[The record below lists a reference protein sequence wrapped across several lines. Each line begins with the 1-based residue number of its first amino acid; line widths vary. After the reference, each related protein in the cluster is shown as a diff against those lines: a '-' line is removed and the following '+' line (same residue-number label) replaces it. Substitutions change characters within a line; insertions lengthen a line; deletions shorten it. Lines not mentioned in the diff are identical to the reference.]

1 MTRFL
6 TMACAGAIGVLL
18 ASPALA
24 QQGRASGRV
33 AVSAPAANPAPVIVY
48 RGSSSARVYSGH
60 PHGGPPGQLKKLY
73 GRIPPGQAKKLYGT
87 TRRDSDFETEI
98 EFEFEF
104 DRERERIRQVRTL
117 GSRGQLKKFNRRI
130 PPGQAK
136 KFHGLAK
143 NKLK

>member
-1 MTRFL
+1 VKARSFADPRTSDRFGDAVAAELESKGPLAGSGSPHRLSLLGTRRFPWRLEANLDMTRFL

-60 PHGGPPGQLKKLY
+60 PHGGPPGQ
-73 GRIPPGQAKKLYGT
+73 
-87 TRRDSDFETEI
+87 
-98 EFEFEF
+98 
-104 DRERERIRQVRTL
+104 
-117 GSRGQLKKFNRRI
+117 
-130 PPGQAK
+130 
-136 KFHGLAK
+136 
-143 NKLK
+143 